1 MHAHVQSRH
10 RIGVAAFTLHHSR
23 IRGMRISFFIGVAA
37 GASQAS
43 VHARLKGGAFLVV
56 TGETLGT
63 LPRAISQSIK
73 GKG

>member
-1 MHAHVQSRH
+1 MHAHIQSRY
-10 RIGVAAFTLHHSR
+10 RIGVTAFTLNHSR
-23 IRGMRISFFIGVAA
+23 IRGVRISFFVSVAA